1 MKSTLKRKTGIS
13 PTASRI
19 AQASLQLFN
28 QQGERNV
35 TTNHIARHLAMSTG
49 NLYYHFSSKEDI
61 IQALYQSYGDRMAWL
76 LAEADARRHSLEE
89 LVVVLDAVLQHQWD
103 YRFLL
108 QSSASLFPFNA
119 QLRASYQ
126 KFEVEQIAVGIESLF
141 LKLREDGLFEGSVAA
156 IRMLAVH
163 FQLLQ
168 AAWIAH
174 PERAGSRPRPTRWS
188 RMAAGNCWLFCG
200 HILRRPGRRH
210 SSVWLPPRP
219 VCRRW
224 WRYRAGWPAVSAL
237 RSVTDS

>member
-174 PERAGSRPRPTRWS
+174 PERAGQS
-188 RMAAGNCWLFCG
+188 AAADQVVED
-200 HILRRPGRRH
+200 GRRQLLAFLRPH
-210 SSVWLPPRP
+210 IAPSWQAAFERVASASACLPALVALSGRLAGSE
-219 VCRRW
+219 
-224 WRYRAGWPAVSAL
+224 RAAL
-237 RSVTDS
+237 CY